1 MRKQRQRIVTEFK
14 KMAALLVEEEQRLL
28 QALRQ
33 EEQDTTVRLRES
45 MVALEQ
51 QSCSLET
58 LLLRLEDCS
67 TREPLQMLQVR
78 FTCSPGWVGVVQMW
92 WTCQGKYRPT
102 GKALSSSAQDV
113 TNTTGWGLKHLFLS
127 PETRRLVLL
136 RLLSLVWMP
145 SPPCV
150 CTWLSSVQWS

>member
-1 MRKQRQRIVTEFK
+1 MVVCWQCLTSRSHLQEKVRQQRRLIVTEFK
-14 KMAALLVEEEQRLL
+14 KMAALLVEEEERLL

-33 EEQDTTVRLRES
+33 EEQDTAARLRES

-78 FTCSPGWVGVVQMW
+78 LTCSPGWLGGHTFWPRCGGPARANTDQ
-92 WTCQGKYRPT
+92 QG
-102 GKALSSSAQDV
+102 
-113 TNTTGWGLKHLFLS
+113 
-127 PETRRLVLL
+127 RLCLHQL
-136 RLLSLVWMP
+136 RLCNKHHGLGA
-145 SPPCV
+145 
-150 CTWLSSVQWS
+150 

>member
-78 FTCSPGWVGVVQMW
+78 LTCSPGWVGVVQMW
-92 WTCQGKYRPT
+92 WTCR
-102 GKALSSSAQDV
+102 A
-113 TNTTGWGLKHLFLS
+113 NTDQRGRLCLHQLRMKTQAGGLNIYFS
-127 PETRRLVLL
+127 VRRLEDWF
-136 RLLSLVWMP
+136 S
-145 SPPCV
+145 
-150 CTWLSSVQWS
+150 